1 MSDNSEV
8 DEVFDTDEVVEPK
21 PVKVKTPKV
30 KTKLSEEKL
39 AKLREQLKKGRETL
53 KAKREAAAKGEK
65 PATTD
70 EPPKKKTAKK
80 VKAVLEEPIKVVV
93 AEPTPV
99 PTPVPTPAP
108 TSVPVQPTPPI
119 KKERKPRQTSNK
131 KNELLDVVNSLR
143 EEIKALKQ
151 PAAQQVAAT
160 PVKQTQPTQPQA
172 PTSPKTEP
180 YVPPAKRFK
189 SPFVPAHW

>member
-8 DEVFDTDEVVEPK
+8 EDVFDADEVVEPK

-53 KAKREAAAKGEK
+53 KAKREAAAKGDK
-65 PATTD
+65 PTTD

-80 VKAVLEEPIKVVV
+80 SKVVEETV
-93 AEPTPV
+93 KVEIAEPTPA
-99 PTPVPTPAP
+99 PPTPAP
-108 TSVPVQPTPPI
+108 PTPAPVQPTPPI
-119 KKERKPRQTSNK
+119 KKERKPRQTTNK

-151 PAAQQVAAT
+151 PASQQVVAPAT
-160 PVKQTQPTQPQA
+160 QTQPTQPQA
-172 PTSPKTEP
+172 PSTTKAEP

-189 SPFVPAHW
+189 SPFSPAHW

>member
-21 PVKVKTPKV
+21 PAKTKTPKV

-65 PATTD
+65 PATDD

-80 VKAVLEEPIKVVV
+80 VKVVLEEPIKVVV
-93 AEPTPV
+93 AEPTPA
-99 PTPVPTPAP
+99 PTP
-108 TSVPVQPTPPI
+108 VPVQPTPPI

-143 EEIKALKQ
+143 DEIKALKQ

-172 PTSPKTEP
+172 PTPPKTEP
-180 YVPPAKRFK
+180 NVPPAKRFK